1 MHGNELHLFTGK
13 SFIFFS
19 LIVLSARHSSS
30 GSLVCDSDSN
40 PTVIRHTNSN
50 VAGLSN
56 VQYLNQ
62 GGRGSLGI
70 YINLSVIDPWFETPK
85 QDVVKVPKV
94 KEKKRE
100 GNYIIAMKGTKSFE
114 FIYLIIFSDMKC
126 FVEI

>member
-1 MHGNELHLFTGK
+1 M
-13 SFIFFS
+13 
-19 LIVLSARHSSS
+19 
-30 GSLVCDSDSN
+30 
-40 PTVIRHTNSN
+40 
-50 VAGLSN
+50 
-56 VQYLNQ
+56 
-62 GGRGSLGI
+62 GI